1 MAYSITLAHSRGLI
15 NDAQRDEWFTLVSSV
30 GLSMD
35 HELFDEEMVAI
46 ATEAIK

>member
-15 NDAQRDEWFTLVSSV
+15 NDSQRDEWFGLVSSV

-35 HELFDEEMVAI
+35 HDLFTEELIGV